1 MCYKKSD
8 LIFMDTEMNKE
19 LLAPAGDIEAG
30 YAAIHYGADA
40 VYLGLQQFSA
50 RATATNFGEQ
60 ALNEFVAYAHAK
72 GRKVFVALNT
82 LLQEKELPDL
92 LKALN
97 TCANCQVDA
106 LIVQDLGVARVV
118 REQYPE
124 LELHASTQM
133 AVHNKEGAL
142 ALQKA
147 GFSRVVLARELSL
160 AEIKEIAAI
169 PDLETEAFIH
179 GALCYSYSGLCL
191 FSSMESG
198 RSANRGKCLYPCR
211 SCFKGEEGEKHYF
224 SMKDMALEAEVLK
237 MPVTSLKIE
246 GRKKSA
252 LYVAAVTDYYRQ
264 ILDGKGADANRAER
278 IKQIFSR
285 PWCQFHFNGKNKAVV
300 DKNFVGHRGLEIGKI
315 NKIQGRT
322 VTFKTNHLISKHD
335 GIQIDVTGQDKPFGF
350 SLKNLR
356 VGGKP
361 VFEAPAG
368 SVVEV
373 SLPPQA
379 PQLQKDWTVYLA
391 SSSQVKGAYD
401 YSRPKAGEYKR
412 RFPLHVKVF
421 VSEDKVGAEANG
433 KKAFVEGR
441 FETAVDYSKVEPAI
455 EKAFSKTG
463 DTVWKLQKIDIVNPE
478 RRFVPVSMLNDL
490 RRQLFDMIYPEEKFG
505 DLPIVTSC
513 SHSSA
518 PKWIVKVDN
527 AATLGNINLQQIDEI
542 IFALSP
548 ESDLKALRKLPKNK
562 LRLALPAVCRKNKT
576 AAFTALVHDLVA
588 QGYRKW
594 EIANYWGLDVLPDA
608 GIDLTFDS
616 SIYTMNTQAVAM
628 AKDFGAE
635 RITLSLEDSLQ
646 NMHTLAQKSPLPTVM
661 VLYQD
666 VPLFTSAV
674 CLRSNECQNCPRGEK
689 WLTLKKGA
697 TTYQALSKDC
707 HIMLFSEK
715 PLCLAAEAPDV
726 KPDYY
731 RVDFCYRPYS
741 AERAADIFEKVRA
754 FQDVENSIKANVYRN
769 RDF

>member
-1 MCYKKSD
+1 MK
-8 LIFMDTEMNKE
+8 KE

-50 RATATNFGEQ
+50 RATATNFDEQ

-97 TCANCQVDA
+97 ICVNCQVDA

-147 GFSRVVLARELSL
+147 GFSRVVLARELTL
-160 AEIKEIAAI
+160 TEIKEIAAI
-169 PDLETEAFIH
+169 PGLETEAFIH

-191 FSSMESG
+191 FSSMETG

-211 SCFKGEEGEKHYF
+211 SCFKGEEGDKHYF
-224 SMKDMALEAEVLK
+224 SMKDMALEAEVLN

-252 LYVAAVTDYYRQ
+252 LYVAAVTDYYRR
-264 ILDGKGADANRAER
+264 ILDGKGADANRAEH

-285 PWCQFHFNGKNKAVV
+285 PWCSFHFKGKNKAVV

-322 VTFKTNHLISKHD
+322 LTFKTNHLISKHD
-335 GIQIDVTGQDKPFGF
+335 GIQIDVSGQDKPFGF
-350 SLKNLR
+350 SLKNLL

-361 VFEAPAG
+361 VFEAKAG
-368 SVVEV
+368 SLVDII
-373 SLPPQA
+373 LPPQA
-379 PQLQKDWTVYLA
+379 PQLQKDWIVYLA

-401 YSRPKAGEYKR
+401 YVHPKPGEYKR
-412 RFPLHVKVF
+412 RFPLDVRISVTA
-421 VSEDKVGAEANG
+421 DKITAEANG
-433 KKAFVEGR
+433 RKAVVEGQ
-441 FETAVDYSKVEPAI
+441 FEAAADYSKVEPAI

-463 DTVWKLQKIDIVNPE
+463 ETVWQLRDIEISNQK
-478 RRFVPVSMLNDL
+478 RLFVPVSLLNEL
-490 RRQLFDMIYPEEKFG
+490 RRQLLDNLHPEEKFG
-505 DLPIVTSC
+505 DLPSVS
-513 SHSSA
+513 SYAHSKE
-518 PKWIVKVDN
+518 PKWIVKTDN
-527 AATLGNINLQQIDEI
+527 VSALSEIDLQKIDEI
-542 IFALSP
+542 IFLWGTD
-548 ESDLKALRKLPKNK
+548 SDLKALRKLPKNK
-562 LRLALPAVCRKNKT
+562 VRLALPAICRKNKMP
-576 AAFTALVHDLVA
+576 AFAALVNALTA

-594 EIANYWGLDVLPDA
+594 EIANYWGLEVLPEN
-608 GIDLTFDS
+608 GIDLSFDS
-616 SIYTMNTQAVAM
+616 SVYTMNTQAAAM
-628 AKDFGAE
+628 AKDLGAG
-635 RITLSLEDSLQ
+635 RITLPLEDGLQ
-646 NMHTLAQKSPLPTVM
+646 NMHLLAQASSLPTVM

-674 CLRSNECQNCPRGEK
+674 CLRSNDCRNCEQGEK
-689 WLTLKKGA
+689 WLTLKKG
-697 TTYQALSKDC
+697 TTMYQALSKDC

-715 PLCLAAEAPDV
+715 PLCLAAEAADV

-741 AERAADIFEKVRA
+741 ARQAAEIFEKMRA
-754 FQDVENSIKANVYRN
+754 FQDVENAMKANVYRN
-769 RDF
+769 KDF